1 LNKPINDKGTG
12 TAMTLVIG
20 IPDESAAGEKRI
32 AMVPEVAGKLIAAGA
47 QLQLQAGAGAAAGIP
62 ESAWPAVDFLAD
74 PEQLWSGADLVLAVR
89 PPDPDQIAR
98 MREGA
103 SLVGFLAPWDGGDR
117 VRALRDR
124 GLSAFAMELVPRIS
138 RAQSMDA
145 LSSQASVAG
154 YKSVLIATEHLR
166 RFLPMLTTAAGTIRP
181 ARVLVIGAGVAG
193 LQAIATARRLGA
205 RIEAFDVRTAVAEQ
219 VESLGAKFIDTGVR
233 AEGEGGYARE
243 LTDEEKSQQS
253 DKLAEHIARA
263 DIVITTAAI
272 PGRSAPRIVSREMV
286 EGMKAGAVLVDLAAE
301 TGGNCELTRAGEN
314 VAHGEVMVCGPR
326 NVPGMLAEHASEMYA
341 RNLFN
346 FVKPCLNEGR
356 LAWDFDDE
364 VYASSAVTHGG
375 ELRYGPAK
383 EKLEEGGK

>member
-1 LNKPINDKGTG
+1 LATSGADAPCYTASNGQNKPINDKGTG

-138 RAQSMDA
+138 RAQSMDT
-145 LSSQASVAG
+145 LSSQAS
-154 YKSVLIATEHLR
+154 IASNTPP
-166 RFLPMLTTAAGTIRP
+166 PM
-181 ARVLVIGAGVAG
+181 
-193 LQAIATARRLGA
+193 
-205 RIEAFDVRTAVAEQ
+205 
-219 VESLGAKFIDTGVR
+219 
-233 AEGEGGYARE
+233 
-243 LTDEEKSQQS
+243 
-253 DKLAEHIARA
+253 
-263 DIVITTAAI
+263 
-272 PGRSAPRIVSREMV
+272 
-286 EGMKAGAVLVDLAAE
+286 
-301 TGGNCELTRAGEN
+301 
-314 VAHGEVMVCGPR
+314 
-326 NVPGMLAEHASEMYA
+326 
-341 RNLFN
+341 
-346 FVKPCLNEGR
+346 
-356 LAWDFDDE
+356 
-364 VYASSAVTHGG
+364 
-375 ELRYGPAK
+375 
-383 EKLEEGGK
+383 